1 MPMIDPQ
8 FCAQGYCEIFKNHP
22 KKFLIIISQSCPHK
36 TLPEQIFHIQQP
48 NSSMLWFGMFQ
59 RKIHQVLLKGCHALS
74 NNRWKKFDFPKV
86 VHKADCPSKYYTF
99 GHQIQVCCALVCSNE
114 RSTASCSKSI
124 MNSSKIAQR
133 KFDFPKVVH
142 IQYCPSK
149 YFTCSHLSRVC
160 CALICSNKRSI
171 ASCSRS
177 VMNSSKIAQ
186 RKFDFPKVV
195 HIHYCPSKYFTCSHL
210 SQVCCAL
217 ICSNER
223 SIASC
228 AKAITRYHQ
237 IAPKKLSLQP
247 LRGS

>member
-1 MPMIDPQ
+1 
-8 FCAQGYCEIFKNHP
+8 
-22 KKFLIIISQSCPHK
+22 
-36 TLPEQIFHIQQP
+36 
-48 NSSMLWFGMFQ
+48 MLWFSMFQ
-59 RKIHQVLLKGCHALS
+59 RKIHRILLKGCHALS
-74 NNRWKKFDFPKV
+74 DNRRKKFDFPKV
-86 VHKADCPSKYYTF
+86 VHKADCPSKYSTF
-99 GHQIQVCCALVCSNE
+99 RHQIQVCFALVCSNK

-149 YFTCSHLSRVC
+149 YFTCSHLSQVC
-160 CALICSNKRSI
+160 CALICSNERSI

-177 VMNSSKIAQ
+177 IMNSSKIAQ
-186 RKFDFPKVV
+186 RNFDFPKVV
-195 HIHYCPSKYFTCSHL
+195 HKADCPSKYFEFHHQN
-210 SQVCCAL
+210 QVCCAL
-217 ICSNER
+217 VYSNER

-237 IAPKKLSLQP
+237 ITPKKLSLQP

>member
-1 MPMIDPQ
+1 
-8 FCAQGYCEIFKNHP
+8 
-22 KKFLIIISQSCPHK
+22 
-36 TLPEQIFHIQQP
+36 
-48 NSSMLWFGMFQ
+48 MFQ
-59 RKIHQVLLKGCHALS
+59 RKIHRVLLKGCHALS
-74 NNRWKKFDFPKV
+74 DNRRKKFDFPKV

-149 YFTCSHLSRVC
+149 YFTCSHLSQVC
-160 CALICSNKRSI
+160 CALICSNERSI

-177 VMNSSKIAQ
+177 IMNSSKIAQ
-186 RKFDFPKVV
+186 RNFDFPKVV

-228 AKAITRYHQ
+228 SRSIMNSSKIAQRNFDFPKVVHKADCPSKYFEFHHQNQVCCALIYSNERSIASCAKAITRYHQ